1 MTFSTSR
8 VVVLLVLSS
17 TLAFAQTG
25 GTGSTGSSGGGTK
38 TPTTTTTTTTG
49 TITPGR
55 KNIPPIQD
63 QDLQRPINLTGR
75 AVMDD
80 GTLPADRVSI
90 ERVCN
95 GKSRRE
101 AYTDSKGYFS
111 ITIDDRQS
119 MMMLQDASVGS
130 DALDPMMRPGG
141 TSGVSGNSSFG
152 GDSFSGRN
160 LNGCELKAVSA
171 GATSSTIQLSGH
183 RAFDDPNVGTL
194 VLRRLTKVG
203 GSTVSMTSLQ
213 APSNAKKAYDHG
225 RKALEKQNVEEAKS
239 EFTKAVELYP
249 NYAEAWAELSDLCL
263 KARDF
268 DNARTS
274 SQKAIAADPRFVRPY
289 FTLIV
294 LAAGKEDWG
303 SAADYSDKLVA
314 LDPYNYPAGYY
325 YNALAYYKMHNLDKA
340 DASVR
345 AARKLDPN
353 SRLPKVSLLMA
364 TIMMDRNDFAGAVHE
379 YQAFLDHAPEGAEA
393 QYARNALTM
402 AQNKLASAVAPK

>member
-38 TPTTTTTTTTG
+38 TPTTTTTTTG

-55 KNIPPIQD
+55 KNIPPVQD

-75 AVMDD
+75 VVMDD

-101 AYTDSKGYFS
+101 AYTDSRGYFS
-111 ITIDDRQS
+111 ITIDDRQP
-119 MMMLQDASVGS
+119 MTMLQDASVGS
-130 DALDPMMRPGG
+130 EALDPMMRPGG
-141 TSGVSGNSSFG
+141 TSGMSGNSSFG
-152 GDSFSGRN
+152 GDSSGGRS
-160 LNGCELKAVSA
+160 LNGCELKAVSG
-171 GATSSTIQLSGH
+171 GATSSTIQLTGR

-194 VLRRLTKVG
+194 VLHRLTKVG
-203 GSTVSMTSLQ
+203 GSTVSITSLQ

-225 RKALEKQNVEEAKS
+225 RKALEKQNVEEAKN
-239 EFTKAVELYP
+239 EFAKAVELYP

-263 KARDF
+263 KAKDF

-340 DASVR
+340 DASVH